1 MLPQKHPFEE
11 KVVDD
16 GLDVVLSQSED
27 EYKRQAGDLGV
38 GLDEILSQPVNMIE
52 EAIQLVDIIEIGG
65 PSTTCVQKS
74 KGNVM

>member
-1 MLPQKHPFEE
+1 MLPQKHPFE
-11 KVVDD
+11 DD

-52 EAIQLVDIIEIGG
+52 EAIQVEDIIEIGG
-65 PSTTCVQKS
+65 PSMTCVRVAQKS